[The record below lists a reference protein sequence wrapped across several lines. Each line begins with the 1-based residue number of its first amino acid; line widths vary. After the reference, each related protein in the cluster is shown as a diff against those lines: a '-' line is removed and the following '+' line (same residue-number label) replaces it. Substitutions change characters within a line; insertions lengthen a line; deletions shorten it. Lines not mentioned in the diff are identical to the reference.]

1 MLLSGYNTDM
11 NFIITAIRRSAA
23 SIALL
28 ATLFALVGCGVE
40 GERLIALTSFKQI
53 ETEPRGSVFME
64 MVRAYYDQASDTG
77 MIDQAYSVSFK
88 NKLERGEVRDEERTA
103 LLALLSIQ
111 GIDESQPVP
120 SEVILQRMSDS
131 EIWNMLSIRSR
142 RSFLRVYH

>member
-11 NFIITAIRRSAA
+11 NLIMMAIRRSAA

-120 SEVILQRMSDS
+120 SEVILQGMSDS

-142 RSFLRVYH
+142 RSFFRVYR